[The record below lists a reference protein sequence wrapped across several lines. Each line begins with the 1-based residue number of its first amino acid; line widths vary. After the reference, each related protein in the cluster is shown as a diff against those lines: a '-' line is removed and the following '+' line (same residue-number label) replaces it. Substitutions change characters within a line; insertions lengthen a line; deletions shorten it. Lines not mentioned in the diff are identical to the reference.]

1 MTFQRTIREIKPTM
15 AGMTGPRRKSEA
27 RNREQLPSFSDG
39 PTLTRGTSG
48 STLRC
53 TPVTWGSA
61 PTGAFCPWTLST
73 PLTKPDSR
81 VWQGSVYRSCHELI
95 SILLAF
101 HYHKDHYTI
110 TVVCGVIDLFSR
122 QINDFVYKKANK
134 ETELVTR
141 LGYHSPKT

>member
-1 MTFQRTIREIKPTM
+1 MAAPDAVSRESEQEVFMTFQKTIRQTKPTM

-53 TPVTWGSA
+53 TPVSWGSA

-73 PLTKPDSR
+73 LLTKPDSR

-101 HYHKDHYTI
+101 HNQGSVEKVVFSTNAQSRFA
-110 TVVCGVIDLFSR
+110 TVV
-122 QINDFVYKKANK
+122 
-134 ETELVTR
+134 
-141 LGYHSPKT
+141 

>member
-39 PTLTRGTSG
+39 PTLTHATSG
-48 STLRC
+48 NTLRC
-53 TPVTWGSA
+53 TPVSWGSA

-73 PLTKPDSR
+73 PLTKPDSP

-101 HYHKDHYTI
+101 HNQGSVGKSVFFYKRTI
-110 TVVCGVIDLFSR
+110 KVCDSCSM
-122 QINDFVYKKANK
+122 
-134 ETELVTR
+134 VTLKFR
-141 LGYHSPKT
+141 NQRNVEGP